1 LLGQGKDVQ
10 ISSKFRKVQFG
21 AKHSMVV
28 EPQVFVGATHF
39 FVVTEGTVYAWGHYN
54 IADN

>member
-1 LLGQGKDVQ
+1 MLGQGKDVQ

-21 AKHSMVV
+21 VKHSIMV